1 MQAVLIH
8 STNKIWNKNMNIMGW
23 LALIILGLI
32 TIYYFMI
39 WMNRNKSIQ
48 NKDPMDD
55 TVVKAMASKI
65 AFDAEKHRK
74 NQEKYNYIKSD
85 DDKE

>member
-1 MQAVLIH
+1 M
-8 STNKIWNKNMNIMGW
+8 WW
-23 LALIILGLI
+23 LALIILGSV
-32 TIYYFMI
+32 TVYYFMI
-39 WMNRNKSIQ
+39 WVMNRNKKIQ
-48 NKDPMDD
+48 NKEIMDD

-85 DDKE
+85 NGKE

>member
-1 MQAVLIH
+1 
-8 STNKIWNKNMNIMGW
+8 MNIMGW
-23 LALIILGLI
+23 LALIILGSV
-32 TIYYFMI
+32 TFYYFMI
-39 WMNRNKSIQ
+39 WVMNQNKKIQ
-48 NKDPMDD
+48 NKEIMDD

-85 DDKE
+85 NGKE

>member
-1 MQAVLIH
+1 
-8 STNKIWNKNMNIMGW
+8 MNIMGW

>member
-1 MQAVLIH
+1 M
-8 STNKIWNKNMNIMGW
+8 WW
-23 LALIILGLI
+23 LALIILGSV
-32 TIYYFMI
+32 TVYYFMI
-39 WMNRNKSIQ
+39 WVMNQNKKIQ
-48 NKDPMDD
+48 NKEIMDD

>member
-1 MQAVLIH
+1 M
-8 STNKIWNKNMNIMGW
+8 WW

-39 WMNRNKSIQ
+39 WVMNRNKSIQ

-85 DDKE
+85 NGKE

>member
-1 MQAVLIH
+1 
-8 STNKIWNKNMNIMGW
+8 MNIMGW
-23 LALIILGLI
+23 LALIILGSV
-32 TIYYFMI
+32 TVYYFMI
-39 WMNRNKSIQ
+39 WVMNRNKKIQ
-48 NKDPMDD
+48 NKEIMDD

>member
-1 MQAVLIH
+1 MD
-8 STNKIWNKNMNIMGW
+8 IMGW
-23 LALIILGLI
+23 LALIILGFV
-32 TIYYFMI
+32 TVYYFMI
-39 WMNRNKSIQ
+39 WVMNRNKKIQ
-48 NKDPMDD
+48 NKEIMDD
-55 TVVKAMASKI
+55 TVAKAMASKI

>member
-1 MQAVLIH
+1 
-8 STNKIWNKNMNIMGW
+8 MNIMGW

-39 WMNRNKSIQ
+39 WVMNRNKSIQ

-85 DDKE
+85 NGKE

>member
-1 MQAVLIH
+1 M
-8 STNKIWNKNMNIMGW
+8 WW
-23 LALIILGLI
+23 LALIILGSV
-32 TIYYFMI
+32 TFYYFMI
-39 WMNRNKSIQ
+39 WVMNQNKKIQ
-48 NKDPMDD
+48 NKEIMDD

>member
-1 MQAVLIH
+1 
-8 STNKIWNKNMNIMGW
+8 MNIMGW

-85 DDKE
+85 NGKE

>member
-1 MQAVLIH
+1 
-8 STNKIWNKNMNIMGW
+8 
-23 LALIILGLI
+23 
-32 TIYYFMI
+32 
-39 WMNRNKSIQ
+39 
-48 NKDPMDD
+48 MDD
-55 TVVKAMASKI
+55 AIAKAMASKI

>member
-1 MQAVLIH
+1 M
-8 STNKIWNKNMNIMGW
+8 WW
-23 LALIILGLI
+23 LALIILGSV
-32 TIYYFMI
+32 TVYYFMI
-39 WMNRNKSIQ
+39 WVMNRNKKIQ
-48 NKDPMDD
+48 NKEIMDD